1 LQKSKHFNR
10 DLIFIFALM
19 GCFFAANQNLVN
31 NIAASLDASQTQ
43 MGNMISALY
52 LGCVIAVLF
61 FGELAQRKGKRFGAI
76 VTAVIVSA
84 GALVITLA
92 SSVAAVTAGFLVY
105 GIGSAGYESCA
116 MALVSEHNGENANS
130 SLNLT
135 QAVFSVG
142 AVITPILL
150 SLLLSQTE
158 YRPVYIVISVC
169 YMGFALYWLFSRG
182 IGEPLP
188 QDDRKQGASILRLL
202 RSPYMILY
210 MLVMMIFV
218 GSETA
223 VTYWIGS
230 YFTGQGIGAYGAFAL
245 SAYWFAS
252 IFGRLFGSL
261 VRSPGL
267 VMPYYFALAALGCL
281 LLTLLPGAVL
291 KISAVILI
299 GLAFAPVYGTT
310 AYLAAQRFSD
320 ASAASFSLIVF
331 SSGVGGMVF
340 QPAISYYLTIGETR
354 SLYFMIAGL
363 SFIAALIM
371 AFMRRSDRKRAVSCG
386 E

>member
-1 LQKSKHFNR
+1 
-10 DLIFIFALM
+10 M

-31 NIAASLDASQTQ
+31 NIAASLNASQTQ

-61 FGELAQRKGKRFGAI
+61 FGELAQRKGKRFAAI
-76 VTAVIVSA
+76 VTAFIVSA
-84 GALVITLA
+84 GALIITLA
-92 SSVAAVTAGFLVY
+92 DSIPAVTAGFLVY

-116 MALVSEHNGENANS
+116 MALVSEHNGENANC

-142 AVITPILL
+142 AVVTPMLL

-158 YRPVYIVISVC
+158 YRPAYAVISIC
-169 YMGFALYWLFSRG
+169 YTGFALYWLLSRG
-182 IGEPLP
+182 IGEPQP
-188 QDDRKQGASILRLL
+188 QDGTKRGAAILRLL

-252 IFGRLFGSL
+252 IFGRLLGSL
-261 VRSPGL
+261 VRSPGF
-267 VMPYYFALAALGCL
+267 VMPYYFALAALGSL

-291 KISAVILI
+291 KIAAVILI
-299 GLAFAPVYGTT
+299 GLAFAPVYGSI
-310 AYLAAQRFSD
+310 AFLAAQRFSD
-320 ASAASFSLIVF
+320 VSAASFSLIVF

-340 QPAISYYLTIGETR
+340 QPAISHYLSIGETR
-354 SLYFMIAGL
+354 TLYFMIAAL
-363 SFIAALIM
+363 SFLAALIM
-371 AFMRRSDRKRAVSCG
+371 AFIHRSDRMRAV
-386 E
+386 

>member
-1 LQKSKHFNR
+1 
-10 DLIFIFALM
+10 M

-31 NIAASLDASQTQ
+31 NIAASLNASQTQ

-92 SSVAAVTAGFLVY
+92 NSVTAVTAGFLVY

-230 YFTGQGIGAYGAFAL
+230 YFTGQGIGTYGAFAL

-261 VRSPGL
+261 VHSPGF

-331 SSGVGGMVF
+331 SSGVGGMIF